1 MKDNKI
7 RLQKHLSEC
16 GIASRRKAE
25 ELISQGKVKVNGR
38 IAQIGDKVDPK
49 RDKIMVRGKNV
60 VAVKEKIYIMLHK
73 PRGFVTTLSD
83 ERGRATVRELVASL
97 GHRVYP
103 VGRLDMDSEGLLL
116 MTNDGS
122 FANKA
127 AHPRYEREKSY
138 LVSVKGDADAAY
150 VRLTEPIVIDGK
162 ETKEAQVRIVSSDG
176 EKAKLIFTLKEGRNR
191 QVRRLCEA
199 AGLTVTRLIRISE
212 AGITVE
218 GLKPGKWR
226 HLTKQEI
233 RGFTGRSR
241 ANS

>member
-1 MKDNKI
+1 MKE
-7 RLQKHLSEC
+7 RLQKILSAA
-16 GIASRRKAE
+16 GVTSRRKAE
-25 ELISQGKVKVNGR
+25 VLLEEGRVTVNGLT
-38 IAQIGDKVDPK
+38 AYLGDTADAE
-49 RDKIMVRGKNV
+49 RDEIMVDGKPIRKAETLV
-60 VAVKEKIYIMLHK
+60 YIALYK
-73 PRGFVTTLSD
+73 PRGYLSSVTD
-83 ERGRATVRELVASL
+83 DRGRKTVTELVS
-97 GHRVYP
+97 GCGTRVYP

-116 MTNDGS
+116 MTNDGN

-241 ANS
+241 SNS